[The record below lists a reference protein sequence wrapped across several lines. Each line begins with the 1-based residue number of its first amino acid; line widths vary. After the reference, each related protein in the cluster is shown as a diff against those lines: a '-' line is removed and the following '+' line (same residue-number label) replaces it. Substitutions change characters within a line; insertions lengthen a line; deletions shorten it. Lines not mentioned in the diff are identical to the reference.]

1 LKKKLLPLLII
12 MLFLLAGCVE
22 YNEEMWLN
30 PDGSGKVSLRLV
42 HRSNYA
48 NTQEIMRKSELPG
61 IHLIS
66 SQVQKN
72 GPFMVYKVTFK
83 FDNIESFNRI
93 SEEPTPADFL
103 GQISINKN
111 SEGHL
116 VYKRRISLGGSE
128 ILEPGVESD
137 SIDINL
143 LADPDDI
150 LANIYKKQQK
160 DYPKW
165 NYTIHLPWK
174 IISASTTADKID
186 YKNKTVSWEFDTEQ
200 MWNKSELMTVEM
212 KKGISWIVWVIIA
225 LAVLLLAFFISWL
238 VKIRHRSH
246 LQEAIEHNQRPE
258 NQQSPPTMNL
268 EESGEEK
275 DLE

>member
-1 LKKKLLPLLII
+1 MKKKMLPLLII
-12 MLFLLAGCVE
+12 MLFLLVGCVE

-128 ILEPGVESD
+128 ILEPGTESD

-143 LADPDDI
+143 LSDPDDI
-150 LANIYKKQQK
+150 LASIYKKQQK

-186 YKNKTVSWEFDTEQ
+186 YRNKTVSWEFDTEQ

-225 LAVLLLAFFISWL
+225 LAVLLLAFFINWL
-238 VKIRHRSH
+238 IKIRHRSH

-258 NQQSPPTMNL
+258 NQQSPPTINL

-275 DLE
+275 DLK

>member
-1 LKKKLLPLLII
+1 MKKKMLPLLII
-12 MLFLLAGCVE
+12 MLFLLVGCVE

-93 SEEPTPADFL
+93 SEEPTPVDFL

-128 ILEPGVESD
+128 ILEPGTESD

-143 LADPDDI
+143 LSDPDDI
-150 LANIYKKQQK
+150 LASIYKKQQK
-160 DYPKW
+160 DFPKW

-225 LAVLLLAFFISWL
+225 LAVLLLAFFINWL
-238 VKIRHRSH
+238 IKIRHRSH

-258 NQQSPPTMNL
+258 NQQSPPTINL

-275 DLE
+275 DLK

>member
-1 LKKKLLPLLII
+1 MKKKMLPLLII
-12 MLFLLAGCVE
+12 MLFLLVGCVE

-128 ILEPGVESD
+128 ILEPGTESD

-143 LADPDDI
+143 LSDPDDI
-150 LANIYKKQQK
+150 LASIYKKQQK

-225 LAVLLLAFFISWL
+225 LAVLLLAFFINWL
-238 VKIRHRSH
+238 IKIRHRSH

-268 EESGEEK
+268 EESGEKK

>member
-1 LKKKLLPLLII
+1 MKKKMLPFLII

-48 NTQEIMRKSELPG
+48 NTQEIMRKADLPG

-72 GPFMVYKVTFK
+72 GPFMIYRITFK
-83 FDNIESFNRI
+83 FDNIESFNSV
-93 SEEPTPADFL
+93 SEEPTPVDFL
-103 GQISINKN
+103 GQVSINKN
-111 SEGHL
+111 AEGHIL
-116 VYKRRISLGGSE
+116 YKRRIALGGYHIPESD
-128 ILEPGVESD
+128 VEND

-143 LADPDDI
+143 IADPDDI

-165 NYTIHLPWK
+165 TYTLHAPWE

-186 YKNKTVSWEFDTEQ
+186 HKNKTVTWEFDTEQ
-200 MWNKSELMTVEM
+200 MWNKSELMVVEM

-225 LAVLLLAFFISWL
+225 LAVLLLGFFIYWL

-246 LQEAIEHNQRPE
+246 LQEAINHNQGQE
-258 NQQSPPTMNL
+258 NQQSQPTINPDESREEKNL
-268 EESGEEK
+268 E
-275 DLE
+275 

>member
-1 LKKKLLPLLII
+1 MLPLLII
-12 MLFLLAGCVE
+12 MLFLLVGCVE

-48 NTQEIMRKSELPG
+48 NTQEIVRKSELPG

-93 SEEPTPADFL
+93 SEEPTPVDFL

-128 ILEPGVESD
+128 ILEPGTESD

-143 LADPDDI
+143 LSDPDDI
-150 LANIYKKQQK
+150 LASIYKKQQK

-225 LAVLLLAFFISWL
+225 LAVLLLAFFINWL
-238 VKIRHRSH
+238 IKIRHRSH

-268 EESGEEK
+268 EESGEKK

>member
-1 LKKKLLPLLII
+1 MLPLLII
-12 MLFLLAGCVE
+12 MLFLLVGCVE

-128 ILEPGVESD
+128 ILEPGTESD

-143 LADPDDI
+143 LSDPDDI
-150 LANIYKKQQK
+150 LASIYKKQQK

-174 IISASTTADKID
+174 IISASTTAEKID

-225 LAVLLLAFFISWL
+225 LAVLLLAFFINWL
-238 VKIRHRSH
+238 IKIRHRSH

-275 DLE
+275 DLK

>member
-1 LKKKLLPLLII
+1 MKKKMLPLLII
-12 MLFLLAGCVE
+12 MLFLLVGCVE

-93 SEEPTPADFL
+93 SEEPTPVDFL

-128 ILEPGVESD
+128 ILEPGTESD

-143 LADPDDI
+143 LSDPDDI
-150 LANIYKKQQK
+150 LASIYKKQQK

-212 KKGISWIVWVIIA
+212 KKRISWIVWVIIA
-225 LAVLLLAFFISWL
+225 LAVLLLAFFINWL

-275 DLE
+275 DLK